1 MDTIPPTKE
10 ALRQHPHRASYQ
22 AGYVC
27 GQALLMCPDLPSPE
41 EWGWSLSET
50 GFSPYWTA
58 LPEASLAIRYL
69 IKCVCDPDLG
79 CVGRCKC
86 KCAGNCER

>member
-1 MDTIPPTKE
+1 
-10 ALRQHPHRASYQ
+10 
-22 AGYVC
+22 
-27 GQALLMCPDLPSPE
+27 MCPDLPSPE

-69 IKCVCDPDLG
+69 IKCLCGPDLG

-86 KCAGNCER
+86 VKVEFLCTDVNMMEIVNGSKQSISL